1 MIIIIVIIM
10 TMVIIIIIT
19 TFAITITLYYKMC
32 SLVSHVASEKILT
45 RFACSLLAVLA
56 VSC

>member
-10 TMVIIIIIT
+10 TIIIIT
-19 TFAITITLYYKMC
+19 TFAITFTLYYKMR

-45 RFACSLLAVLA
+45 RFACYLLAVLA